1 MLAAGCRDIVDIVTA
16 CDDGYAQHA
25 HVLVES
31 MLSTNPDCNFRV
43 YVLVPAGFT
52 HAGRLSQLEN
62 HANCEIALVEIDTAL
77 VGDLRVSGHIT
88 TAAYF
93 RLLIGDVLPAKL
105 KRILYFDSDIVVAGD
120 VLPLWQTDLDDNIIG
135 AVADATPEEEHERVR
150 RIVLTG
156 GKSYFNSGVM
166 LVDLARWR
174 EEDIA
179 GKALAFCREHPDRL
193 HYWDQCAL
201 NYVLAGDVLSL
212 DVVWN
217 MQNWHVG
224 KAAAE
229 KDRQSV
235 FDSARVVHF
244 TALKPWFYACRHPF
258 AEMYWKFLKQTPWS
272 DYVPPDRTFANI
284 VRRELR
290 DLLPDWLVRAARY
303 DLSTLQ
309 LPNQMPA
316 LGKKA

>member
-1 MLAAGCRDIVDIVTA
+1 MLAAGCRDIIDIVTA

-31 MLSTNPDCNFRV
+31 MLSTNADCNFRV
-43 YVLVPAGFT
+43 YVLVPPGFR
-52 HAGRLSQLEN
+52 HADRLNKLEE
-62 HANCEIALVEIDTAL
+62 HVNCEIKLVEIDPAL
-77 VGDLRVSGHIT
+77 VGNLRVSEHIT
-88 TAAYF
+88 SAAYF
-93 RLLIGDVLPAKL
+93 RLLIGDVLPARL
-105 KRILYFDSDIVVAGD
+105 KRVLYFDSDIVVAGD
-120 VLPLWQTDLDDNIIG
+120 VLPLWQMDLDDHIIG
-135 AVADATPEEEHERVR
+135 AVADATPEEESERVR

-166 LVDLARWR
+166 LVDLVRWR
-174 EEDIA
+174 AEDIA
-179 GKALAFCREHPDRL
+179 RKALAFCRDNPDRL
-193 HYWDQCAL
+193 RYWDQCAL

-229 KDRQSV
+229 KDSESV
-235 FDSARVVHF
+235 FESVRVVHF

-258 AEMYWKFLKQTPWS
+258 AEMYWKFLKQTPWC
-272 DYVPPDRTFANI
+272 DYVPPDRTFYNVAK
-284 VRRELR
+284 RQLR
-290 DLLPDWLVRAARY
+290 SLLPDWLVRAARY

-316 LGKKA
+316 LQKKA

>member
-1 MLAAGCRDIVDIVTA
+1 MLAAGCRDIIDIVTA

-31 MLSTNPDCNFRV
+31 MLATNADCNFRV
-43 YVLVPAGFT
+43 YVLVPTGFAHAERLNQLGT
-52 HAGRLSQLEN
+52 HV
-62 HANCEIALVEIDTAL
+62 NCEIRLIEIDAAL

-88 TAAYF
+88 SAAYY
-93 RLLIGDVLPAKL
+93 RLLVGDVLPRDL
-105 KRILYFDSDIVVAGD
+105 KRVLYFDSDIVVAGD
-120 VLPLWQTDLDDNIIG
+120 VLPLWRTDLDDHIIG

-166 LVDLARWR
+166 LIDLEQWR
-174 EEDIA
+174 AEDIT
-179 GKALAFCREHPDRL
+179 GKALAFCRDYPDRL
-193 HYWDQCAL
+193 RYWEQCAL
-201 NYVLAGDVLSL
+201 NYVLAGAVLSL

-229 KDRQSV
+229 NGRQSLFESV
-235 FDSARVVHF
+235 RVVHF

-258 AEMYWKFLKQTPWS
+258 ADMYWKFLKQTPWS
-272 DYVPPDRTFANI
+272 DYVPPDRTFVNI
-284 VRRELR
+284 VKRQVRSLV
-290 DLLPDWLVRAARY
+290 PDWLVRAARY

-309 LPNQMPA
+309 LPNQLPT
-316 LGKKA
+316 LQKKA